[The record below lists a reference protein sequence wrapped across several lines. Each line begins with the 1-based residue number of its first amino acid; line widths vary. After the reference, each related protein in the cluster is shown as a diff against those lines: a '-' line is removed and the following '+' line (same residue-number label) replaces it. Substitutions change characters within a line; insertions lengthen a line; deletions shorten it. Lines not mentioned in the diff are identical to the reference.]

1 MAILVDENTKL
12 LVQGITG
19 SFGARH
25 ASLSLDYGTKL
36 VAGVT
41 PGKGGQKFADF
52 VPIFDTVAQAVEST
66 GATASAIFVPPP
78 FAADAILEAV
88 DAGVELVVCITEGI
102 PVMDMMR
109 VKEAIRGS
117 KSRLIGPNCPGLV
130 TPGRGEKSHGGCR
143 IGIAPGYIHKRGN
156 VGVVSRS
163 GTLTYEAVFQLTQL
177 GYGQSTCVGIGGD
190 PINGT
195 SHLDVLQMFNEDP
208 ETEAIIMIG
217 EIGGTAE
224 VEAARWAKEH
234 CKKPIAGFIAGA
246 TAPPGRRMGHAGAI
260 VGGEED
266 TAQFPKRRAT
276 WRRRCLSAGASKH
289 EIFRSRARPMRLRP
303 FSCLHES
310 GEWN

>member
-19 SFGARH
+19 AFGGKH
-25 ASLSLDYGTKL
+25 AKLSLDYGTNL

-41 PGKGGQKFADF
+41 PGKGGQKFEDQ
-52 VPIFDTVAQAVEST
+52 VPIFNTVADAVNET

-88 DAGVELVVCITEGI
+88 DAGVDLVVAITEGI
-102 PVMDMMR
+102 PVKDMMR
-109 VKEAIRGS
+109 VKSAMAESNA
-117 KSRLIGPNCPGLV
+117 RLIGPNCPGIV
-130 TPGRGEKSHGGCR
+130 TPGRGDKSHGGCR

-163 GTLTYEAVFQLTQL
+163 GTLTYEAVWQLTQL

-195 SHLDVLQMFNEDP
+195 SPLDVLQMFNEDP

-217 EIGGTAE
+217 EIGGDAE
-224 VEAARWAKEH
+224 AKKRILTE
-234 CKKPIAGFIAGA
+234 CGIAVAE
-246 TAPPGRRMGHAGAI
+246 TPSEMGQTLVDLI
-260 VGGEED
+260 
-266 TAQFPKRRAT
+266 K
-276 WRRRCLSAGASKH
+276 
-289 EIFRSRARPMRLRP
+289 
-303 FSCLHES
+303 
-310 GEWN
+310 